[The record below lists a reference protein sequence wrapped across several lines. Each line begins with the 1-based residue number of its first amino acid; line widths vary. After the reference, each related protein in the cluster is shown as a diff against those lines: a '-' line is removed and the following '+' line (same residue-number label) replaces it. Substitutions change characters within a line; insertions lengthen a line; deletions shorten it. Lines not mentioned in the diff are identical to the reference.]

1 MDSYTYK
8 MNEFQNGDVL
18 VSFMLN
24 DHIIKQET
32 ITDVEYRGIDVV
44 AFANGRI
51 DDYKWRDE

>member
-51 DDYKWRDE
+51 DDYKWRSE